1 MKEIYRTSNMGEI
14 ALLKSV
20 FQSEDIPITTLDEM
34 TSQMFGGMFGICR
47 IMLLNDNDYEDACA
61 LLAEM
66 ELEPSP

>member
-14 ALLKSV
+14 AFLKSV

-34 TSQMFGGMFGICR
+34 TSQTFGGMFGTCR
-47 IMLLNDNDYEDACA
+47 IMLLDDNDYENARTI
-61 LLAEM
+61 LTEL

>member
-20 FQSEDIPITTLDEM
+20 FQSEGLPITTLDEV
-34 TSQMFGGMFGICR
+34 TSQTFGGMFGTCR
-47 IMLLNDNDYEDACA
+47 IMLLNENDYEDACDI
-61 LLAEM
+61 LTEL